1 MTEGEEK
8 RERMILMEE
17 HNCSELEA
25 AFHVAEQI
33 DRARGIQPMPWKHLF
48 SSQTDA
54 ASEEV
59 DVTEGLEDA
68 CTD

>member
-1 MTEGEEK
+1 MSRNQDFLFRAVPPSLFLALAMTEGEEK

-33 DRARGIQPMPWKHLF
+33 DRGTWNP
-48 SSQTDA
+48 TDA
-54 ASEEV
+54 METSV
-59 DVTEGLEDA
+59 F
-68 CTD
+68 